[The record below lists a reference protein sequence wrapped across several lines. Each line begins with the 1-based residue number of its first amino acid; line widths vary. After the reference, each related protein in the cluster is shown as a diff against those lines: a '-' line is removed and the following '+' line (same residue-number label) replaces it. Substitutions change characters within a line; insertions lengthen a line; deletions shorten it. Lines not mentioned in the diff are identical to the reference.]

1 MFDQGINFKV
11 KGWVMGITLIALIL
25 LWVGVVTCSVK
36 CIGAAL
42 FIGGTVICYA
52 MADMKAF
59 AARQKVQQQAKC
71 RCCKDVLT
79 CKDDDKRRCS

>member
-1 MFDQGINFKV
+1 MDVDYKV
-11 KGWVMGITLIALIL
+11 KRCVMSITLVAFIL
-25 LWVGVVTCSVK
+25 LWVGVATCSVK

-42 FIGGTVICYA
+42 FIGGAVICYA

-59 AARQKVQQQAKC
+59 SARQKVQQQAKC